1 MIIKLRK
8 GKNYIFG
15 IPYIG
20 KPSHTFSK
28 RISALIKNKFNV
40 NMNIYFR
47 SFKVSNYFQ
56 LKRSTPTELS
66 SNVVYKFSCPCDT
79 AISYIGY
86 TTRHLIT
93 RAHEH
98 LNLNSIAKSA
108 IKDHIYSCSHCSKT
122 NLSECN
128 FEVIKKCNTGFE
140 AKIQEAL
147 LIKKFNP
154 TLNRQPSSSGSSYPL
169 NVY

>member
-8 GKNYIFG
+8 RKNY
-15 IPYIG
+15 
-20 KPSHTFSK
+20 
-28 RISALIKNKFNV
+28 
-40 NMNIYFR
+40 
-47 SFKVSNYFQ
+47 
-56 LKRSTPTELS
+56 
-66 SNVVYKFSCPCDT
+66 SNVT
-79 AISYIGY
+79 I
-86 TTRHLIT
+86 IT

-98 LNLNSIAKSA
+98 VNLNSIAKSV
-108 IKDHIYSCSHCSKT
+108 IKDHIYCCSHCSKT
-122 NLSECN
+122 DLSVSN

-154 TLNRQPSSSGSSYPL
+154 PLNSQLYSSSLSYLL

>member
-1 MIIKLRK
+1 
-8 GKNYIFG
+8 
-15 IPYIG
+15 
-20 KPSHTFSK
+20 
-28 RISALIKNKFNV
+28 
-40 NMNIYFR
+40 MNIYFR
-47 SFKVSNYFQ
+47 SFKVGNYFQ
-56 LKRSTPTELS
+56 IQCSTPTELS

-79 AISYIGY
+79 TISYIGY

-108 IKDHIYSCSHCSKT
+108 IQDHIYSCSHCSKT
-122 NLSECN
+122 D
-128 FEVIKKCNTGFE
+128 FEVIIKCNTGFE

-154 TLNRQPSSSGSSYPL
+154 TLNRQLYSSGSSYLL
-169 NVY
+169 NVN

>member
-1 MIIKLRK
+1 
-8 GKNYIFG
+8 
-15 IPYIG
+15 
-20 KPSHTFSK
+20 
-28 RISALIKNKFNV
+28 
-40 NMNIYFR
+40 MNSYFR
-47 SFKVSNYFQ
+47 AFKVGNYFQ
-56 LKRSTPTELS
+56 LKCSTPTEIL
-66 SNVVYKFSCPCDT
+66 SNVVYKFSCPCNT
-79 AISYIGY
+79 AISNIGY

-108 IKDHIYSCSHCSKT
+108 VKDHIYPCSHCSKT
-122 NLSECN
+122 VLSVRN

-154 TLNRQPSSSGSSYPL
+154 TFNRQLHSSGSSYLL